1 MDCSRCDKL
10 TRRAKF
16 RFPRRANQRFELSRP
31 ARQEGRAH
39 VTNARRDAVD
49 ACSRLT
55 TAWIKRT
62 AKPCG
67 PGARCWRQAVG
78 EAQAGTAATES
89 TKNSSPGRSRHK

>member
-1 MDCSRCDKL
+1 MGICDKL

-39 VTNARRDAVD
+39 VTNARRVAVD
-49 ACSRLT
+49 AGLRLVDGVD
-55 TAWIKRT
+55 KRT

-67 PGARCWRQAVG
+67 PGARCRCQAVG
-78 EAQAGTAATES
+78 EAQAGTAVTEP
-89 TKNSSPGRSRHK
+89 TKNSSPGRSRHKP